1 MMGEML
7 KAHHKIHN
15 TNSNTN
21 TYKYKYWSTLCYV
34 YILHSLSPISILHPP
49 PTHILICVFNM
60 IDCIDSFLS
69 SPLPELIQ
77 DFLAAWNTLN
87 FNNY

>member
-7 KAHHKIHN
+7 KAHHKIHD

-34 YILHSLSPISILHPP
+34 YILHSLSPISILQPP
-49 PTHILICVFNM
+49 PHTHFNL
-60 IDCIDSFLS
+60 CI
-69 SPLPELIQ
+69 
-77 DFLAAWNTLN
+77 
-87 FNNY
+87 

>member
-1 MMGEML
+1 ML

-34 YILHSLSPISILHPP
+34 YILHSLSPISILQPP
-49 PTHILICVFNM
+49 PAHTHFNL
-60 IDCIDSFLS
+60 CI
-69 SPLPELIQ
+69 
-77 DFLAAWNTLN
+77 
-87 FNNY
+87 

>member
-7 KAHHKIHN
+7 KAHHKIHE

-34 YILHSLSPISILHPP
+34 YILHSLSPISIIQP
-49 PTHILICVFNM
+49 
-60 IDCIDSFLS
+60 
-69 SPLPELIQ
+69 PLPH
-77 DFLAAWNTLN
+77 
-87 FNNY
+87 FNLCI